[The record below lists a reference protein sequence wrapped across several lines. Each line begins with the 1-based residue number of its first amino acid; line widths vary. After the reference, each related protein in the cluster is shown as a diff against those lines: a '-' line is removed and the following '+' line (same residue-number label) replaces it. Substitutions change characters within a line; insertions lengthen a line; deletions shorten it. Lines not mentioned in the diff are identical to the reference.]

1 MKVEIN
7 EILDV
12 IDSYI
17 SQFIDDNK
25 EDGTGLLHKDVDKE
39 LQLEI
44 DKFNTWG
51 RDCVKIGIE
60 VGEFE
65 DTREISLPIK
75 DVFREV
81 SDELVYNTYGARK
94 LFILYLI
101 ESLAEERGFIK

>member
-1 MKVEIN
+1 MEVKISEV
-7 EILDV
+7 LDV

-17 SQFIDDNK
+17 IQFIDDNR
-25 EDGTGLLHKDVDKE
+25 EDGTGLLHKDIDKE

-44 DKFNTWG
+44 NKFNTRD

-65 DTREISLPIK
+65 DTREISLPIN

-81 SDELVYNTYGARK
+81 SDELVYDTYGARR

-101 ESLAEERGFIK
+101 ESLVEERGFK